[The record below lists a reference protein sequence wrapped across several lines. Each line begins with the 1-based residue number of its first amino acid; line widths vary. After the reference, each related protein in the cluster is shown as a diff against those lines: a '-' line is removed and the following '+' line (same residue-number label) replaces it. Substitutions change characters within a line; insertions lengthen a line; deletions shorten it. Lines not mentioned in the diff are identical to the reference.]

1 MRSANGSE
9 PSTPSS
15 ASSLEESVAL
25 VLTPITCGFFLSLL
39 TTVRRFLDDV
49 INGVHRVTGPITG
62 GEAKKVACWM
72 ESRDGGGWTL
82 AMKHYY
88 GNNHGSSRNNGNGR
102 RAYSNIE
109 GDMMGHLGKWYKLDD
124 KDIRLYLGQ
133 KNPDNDVNGGPKSSM
148 SFMRDQ
154 NGRNTHYA
162 PANREYTIMKKYTGR
177 WYFAHG
183 HVISESEGTK
193 AELSSWA
200 LPKDY
205 DGSFTDLGDGFLNW
219 RGEPKCGGWGTAGI
233 GCYGERSGGAT
244 RGGHGCKLNLCHNG
258 WAGAM
263 HWYMMD
269 GYDTYTLSEQNPIE
283 ASLIKCISACNN
295 SLDGRLL
302 YASLWKPPARTGS
315 SLRILSGATAK
326 RSEMMS

>member
-1 MRSANGSE
+1 M
-9 PSTPSS
+9 
-15 ASSLEESVAL
+15 
-25 VLTPITCGFFLSLL
+25 
-39 TTVRRFLDDV
+39 RRFLDDV

-88 GNNHGSSRNNGNGR
+88 GNNHGSFRNNGNGR

-109 GDMMGHLGKWYKLDD
+109 GDVMGHLGKWYKLDD

-133 KNPDNDVNGGPKSSM
+133 ENPDNDANGGPKSSM

-269 GYDTYTLSEQNPIE
+269 GYDTYTYMCAGAQH
-283 ASLIKCISACNN
+283 
-295 SLDGRLL
+295 
-302 YASLWKPPARTGS
+302 S
-315 SLRILSGATAK
+315 SSNRFSDRIWV
-326 RSEMMS
+326 RSPDENEDW